1 MFSASPR
8 GESLAAPIAPRRAP
22 SRAPGNL
29 AALFLL
35 LFAGVAA
42 LSIDIVR
49 TADGVKGDESTYV
62 AMALSAAFDGDLA
75 YERRDLLR
83 FWTIYNDGPEGIF
96 LKAGRTVDLELGG
109 GFPFAHLTYGPDPR
123 MDRLYYGKAAAYSVA
138 AAPFVRLAGI
148 NGLLFFNVLLLVVA
162 FLAAYH
168 FIAARA
174 SSAVALVTAIGL
186 LGATVAPLYVVWLT
200 SEIFNFALVA
210 YAYFFWLYKYVA
222 PPAAGWWANVLR
234 GRASDVIAVLL
245 LGIAGYSKLLP
256 LALVGPIV
264 VFHLWRREWW
274 RGLGLGAVAALT
286 TVLAFGANLA
296 VTGDWSYQGGGEN
309 RKTCYSKFPFDAP
322 DANFANRC
330 STYATDSVTTGF
342 GDDAVGATRVL
353 ADNTFYFVFGR
364 YTGLLPYY
372 LPAFTAVAACLV
384 LRRRVLLQQWLTLGA
399 IGVAIAGMLILLPF
413 TWAGGGGAPGN
424 RYFLC
429 LYPALFFVMPPLTSI
444 AAGVISWI
452 GLVFVAPL
460 LVNPYFSSDHPWQAG
475 SNGVF
480 RWLPIELT
488 MMNDLPVMVDPGRG
502 HVVFGNDPRILLY
515 FMDDA
520 AWPTEEG
527 FWVAGRA
534 DSEIVVRAGERLQG
548 LMLTV
553 HSPQPNVVHVDAG
566 AGRQTLTL
574 ARGETTRL
582 FLPAA
587 SKLSRGGFAFVV
599 SARTERGFVPHL
611 EDPASGDERFLG
623 VDVKIAGV
631 RTP

>member
-1 MFSASPR
+1 
-8 GESLAAPIAPRRAP
+8 
-22 SRAPGNL
+22 
-29 AALFLL
+29 LL
-35 LFAGVAA
+35 LFAGVSA

-75 YERRDLLR
+75 FERRDLQR
-83 FWTIYNDGPEGIF
+83 FWAIYGDGPEGIF
-96 LKAGRTVDLELGG
+96 LKAGRTVDIGIGG
-109 GFPFAHLTYGPDPR
+109 SFPFVRATYGPDPR
-123 MDRLYYGKAAAYSVA
+123 VDRYYYGKAAAYSVA
-138 AAPFVRLAGI
+138 AAPFVRLAGL

-174 SSAVALVTAIGL
+174 SGAVALVTAVGL
-186 LGATVAPLYVVWLT
+186 IGATVAPLYVVWLT

-210 YAYFFWLYKYVA
+210 YACFLWLYKYVA
-222 PPAAGWWANVLR
+222 PPATGRWARFLR
-234 GRASDVIAVLL
+234 SRSSDVTAMVL

-256 LALVGPIV
+256 LALVAPV
-264 VFHLWRREWW
+264 VVSHLWRRQWS
-274 RGLGLGAVAALT
+274 RGLSLGVIAAATTAV
-286 TVLAFGANLA
+286 AFGANLA
-296 VTGDWSYQGGGEN
+296 VTGDWNYQGGEN
-309 RKTCYSKFPFDAP
+309 RKTCYSQFPFDAP
-322 DANFANRC
+322 DANFSNRC
-330 STYATDSVTTGF
+330 SPYATDSVTTGF
-342 GDDAVGATRVL
+342 GDDAGGATRVL
-353 ADNTFYFVFGR
+353 RDNALYFIFGR

-372 LPAFTAVAACLV
+372 LPAFVAVACCVAA
-384 LRRRVLLQQWLTLGA
+384 RRRVLLQQWLTLGA
-399 IGVAIAGMLILLPF
+399 IAVAIVGMLIWLPF

-429 LYPALFFVMPPLTSI
+429 LYPAVFFVMPPVASI
-444 AAGVISWI
+444 AAGVMSWV

-515 FMDDA
+515 FMDDG
-520 AWPTEEG
+520 AWPTEQG
-527 FWVAGRA
+527 FWVGGAA
-534 DSEIVVRAGERLQG
+534 DTEIVVRAGERLHG
-548 LMLTV
+548 LMLTI
-553 HSPQPNVVHVDAG
+553 HSPQPNVVRFDAG

-574 ARGETTRL
+574 ARGETTQL
-582 FLPAA
+582 FLPAT
-587 SKLSRGGFAFVV
+587 SKLSRGGFAFVM
-599 SARTERGFVPHL
+599 SASTERGFVPHL

-623 VDVKIAGV
+623 VDVKVAGV
-631 RTP
+631 RAP